1 MKKIFTAIFL
11 MAMAT
16 FLFAQNL
23 SSSKNNSFE
32 FKIADLVGKG
42 FYDEIKIR
50 NGSSYELKNIQIKIS
65 INGKSIELIPI
76 ANLQPGNAKNFD
88 GKEDD
93 DMHDELKYF
102 FGNDGKLSKTNQ
114 NIIAFDINFGDNNEK
129 ITIKDFFIKNKDL
142 YFFVEDNPNFKNTDQ
157 ATTNSAKIVTID
169 GKKYILADDK
179 AFEIQKENNFPRRI
193 DKLATNH
200 CF

>member
-114 NIIAFDINFGDNNEK
+114 NTIAFDINFGDNNEK

-169 GKKYILADDK
+169 GKKYILVDDK
-179 AFEIQKENNFPRRI
+179 AFEIQ
-193 DKLATNH
+193 
-200 CF
+200 

>member
-169 GKKYILADDK
+169 GKKYILVDDK
-179 AFEIQKENNFPRRI
+179 AFEIQQENNFPRRI